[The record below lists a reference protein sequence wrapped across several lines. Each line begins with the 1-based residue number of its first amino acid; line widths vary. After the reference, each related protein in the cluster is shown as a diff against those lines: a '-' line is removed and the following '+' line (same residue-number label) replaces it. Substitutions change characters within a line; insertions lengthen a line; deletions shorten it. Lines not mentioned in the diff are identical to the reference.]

1 MPSYPHTLVQ
11 CVKRL
16 KKIEKDV
23 IVCDRFSM
31 LDELHGI
38 WARTE
43 RSPLTEMTPY
53 APGMQ
58 LQLQCFSPEHVRGLN
73 EARKRCKGID

>member
-1 MPSYPHTLVQ
+1 
-11 CVKRL
+11 
-16 KKIEKDV
+16 
-23 IVCDRFSM
+23 M

>member
-1 MPSYPHTLVQ
+1 
-11 CVKRL
+11 
-16 KKIEKDV
+16 
-23 IVCDRFSM
+23 M

-73 EARKRCKGID
+73 QRGKKKMQRNRLNIRIRLE